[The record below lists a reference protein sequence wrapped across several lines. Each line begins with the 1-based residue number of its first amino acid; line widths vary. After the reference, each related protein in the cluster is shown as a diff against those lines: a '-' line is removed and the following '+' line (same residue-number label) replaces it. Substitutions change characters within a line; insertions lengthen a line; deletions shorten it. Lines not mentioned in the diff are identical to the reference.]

1 MRFAHLEQLFAD
13 HLVDQRLFAEQRAQ
27 LFDLFGQVVELGLDL
42 VGLHRGESLEPQ
54 VQDRLSLFARE
65 LELGH
70 QAFAGCVRVGRRA
83 NECDDFVDV
92 ADGDQKTGEDVGAR
106 LRLAQAVLR
115 AAGDDLFLVREVVR
129 ERGLQRKRL
138 RHAVNQRDGVDT
150 ESLLH
155 RRVLEEL
162 VLDDVGDDV
171 ALELDH
177 EAHAVA
183 VGLVTQVGDLWDLLV
198 TRKRGDLGDQA
209 VLAALTHHVR
219 KFCDDQSLFA
229 LLDRFDVADRLHAH
243 AAAAGLER
251 FTNT

>member
-1 MRFAHLEQLFAD
+1 M
-13 HLVDQRLFAEQRAQ
+13 
-27 LFDLFGQVVELGLDL
+27 
-42 VGLHRGESLEPQ
+42 
-54 VQDRLSLFARE
+54 
-65 LELGH
+65 
-70 QAFAGCVRVGRRA
+70 
-83 NECDDFVDV
+83 
-92 ADGDQKTGEDVGAR
+92 
-106 LRLAQAVLR
+106 
-115 AAGDDLFLVREVVR
+115 
-129 ERGLQRKRL
+129 
-138 RHAVNQRDGVDT
+138 
-150 ESLLH
+150 
-155 RRVLEEL
+155 LEEL